1 MRCYAFALMAAAL
14 VVPGLALASEAEDQ
28 PLFDAI
34 AYEEEEALPELSA
47 EAGQLPAGTKVAALE
62 VDDGGIVEIQLLVDE
77 TPETAANFIALVEDG
92 FYDGIVFHRVVPD
105 FVVQA
110 GDARLVGRE
119 NPDIKLALEPDE
131 RKCVRGAV
139 SMARLARVDEE
150 TGQMVY
156 GDASPTQFFI
166 LKSDAPRLEP
176 DFCVFGVV
184 VTGMDVVDEM
194 AQGDVIRR
202 VRILTV
208 GEEAEEPAAT
218 LD

>member
-1 MRCYAFALMAAAL
+1 MRNYAFAIVAAA
-14 VVPGLALASEAEDQ
+14 VAVPAFALAAEAEEQ

-34 AYEEEEALPELSA
+34 PYEEEEVMFELSA

-62 VDDGGIVEIQLLVDE
+62 LEDGGIVEIQLLLDE
-77 TPETAANFIALVEDG
+77 TPETAGNFVALVEDG

-119 NPDIKLALEPDE
+119 NPDITLALEPDE

-139 SMARLARVDEE
+139 SMARLARADEE

-156 GDASPTQFFI
+156 GDTSPTQFFI
-166 LKSDAPRLEP
+166 LKSDAPRLDP
-176 DFCVFGVV
+176 DFCVFGLV
-184 VTGMDVVDEM
+184 VTGMDVVDEIE
-194 AQGDVIRR
+194 QDDVIRR
-202 VRILTV
+202 IRVLTV
-208 GEEAEEPAAT
+208 GEEGEESAGAV
-218 LD
+218 D